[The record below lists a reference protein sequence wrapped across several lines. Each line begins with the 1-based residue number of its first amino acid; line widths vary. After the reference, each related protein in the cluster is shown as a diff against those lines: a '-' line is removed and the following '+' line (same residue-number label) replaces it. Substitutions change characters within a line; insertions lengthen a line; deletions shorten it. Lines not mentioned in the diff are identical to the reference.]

1 MTTPTTTPTTV
12 QFAVPKQKTDQSF
25 SDWMLTPEWIADN
38 TFHNE
43 NHRSTIVKTAR
54 CHTLDM
60 SKAHVALTP
69 PHITDR
75 VRDYANDSDVEV
87 RTYTI
92 KSMWAVFAPRERD
105 GVLFVASGMNSMAQH
120 GYGTFFETE
129 AEATKHAKKLAKVA
143 ANYHKKEAQRAHYA
157 QRAAEVCQFDPST
170 VATASEINPNDA
182 IGEVVRIHQMN
193 KYRVGIIVDQTPTK
207 YVVVYTTPSN
217 PNHVRTSNI
226 SKTSEK

>member
-1 MTTPTTTPTTV
+1 MTTPTTTPTIV
-12 QFAVPKQKTDQSF
+12 QFEVPKKKTDQSF
-25 SDWMLTPEWIADN
+25 SDWMLTPEWIANN

-75 VRDYANDSDVEV
+75 VRDYANESDTEIH
-87 RTYTI
+87 TYTI

-105 GVLFVASGMNSMAQH
+105 GVLFVASGMNSMSQH
-120 GYGTFFETE
+120 GYGTFFDTE
-129 AEATKHAKKLAKVA
+129 AEAIKHVKKLTKVA

-157 QRAAEVCQFDPST
+157 QRAAEVCTLDGLTATPAGLIDST
-170 VATASEINPNDA
+170 DC
-182 IGEVVRIHQMN
+182 IGQPVRIHQMN

-217 PNHVRTSNI
+217 PKHVRTSSI
-226 SKTSEK
+226 SKTLEK

>member
-25 SDWMLTPEWIADN
+25 SEWMLTPEWIANN

-43 NHRSTIVKTAR
+43 NHRRNVVKMER
-54 CHTLDM
+54 CTRLDM
-60 SKAHVALTP
+60 TKAHVALTP
-69 PHITDR
+69 PHITKI
-75 VRDYANDSDVEV
+75 VRDCANNIDTEV
-87 RTYTI
+87 HTYTI
-92 KSMWAVFAPRERD
+92 KSVWAVFAPRHTD
-105 GVLFVASGMNSMAQH
+105 GVVFTACGLNSMSYH

-129 AEATKHAKKLAKVA
+129 AEAIKHAKKLAKVA
-143 ANYHKKEAQRAHYA
+143 AKWHKTEEMRKANA

-182 IGEVVRIHQMN
+182 IGEIVRIHQMN
-193 KYRVGIIVDQTPTK
+193 KHRAGVIVDQTPTK

-217 PNHVRTSNI
+217 PSHVRTTTI